1 MEDLQ
6 DALATYVEVLGSSAE
21 RTRRAEDRTRYFQHL
36 AVAAQMFA
44 AIRRDPSLRELY
56 RLISDEEAS
65 FGRDFL
71 SGDEGSAAE
80 TAFVTFASK
89 ARARVAAT

>member
-6 DALATYVEVLGSSAE
+6 DALAEYVEILGSCAA
-21 RTRRAEDRTRYFQHL
+21 RTRRAEDRSRYAQHL
-36 AVAAQMFA
+36 AAAARMFA
-44 AIRRDPSLRELY
+44 AIRRDPSLRELH
-56 RLISDEEAS
+56 RLIADETAS

-80 TAFVTFASK
+80 TAFVAFVSK
-89 ARARVAAT
+89 ARARRNQS